1 MSTLLLAI
9 GLACQ
14 HWIML
19 LADVARTSRQISA
32 TSSRLSK
39 VSRVADLLRQCTEQV
54 TNGLAPAHEVG
65 LATSYLS
72 GSLRQ
77 RRTGIELMSLPEL
90 WTDLQPA
97 QRAGS
102 LDTAQVTLSE
112 LDTAM
117 QQASELGG
125 AGSSR
130 ARTDLFLGLVARL
143 TAQERIFVLGLL

>member
-1 MSTLLLAI
+1 
-9 GLACQ
+9 
-14 HWIML
+14 
-19 LADVARTSRQISA
+19 
-32 TSSRLSK
+32 
-39 VSRVADLLRQCTEQV
+39 
-54 TNGLAPAHEVG
+54 